1 MAKEADRNKKG
12 QFIIGN
18 PGREKIYTDPGKLQI
33 HIDEYFN
40 HQDNNPIIRSEVH
53 GKDAETIQVPIQR
66 PYTIEGLARQLGL
79 VRMSLINYEKKEG
92 YEPYFD
98 IITRAR
104 EKIREQW
111 IELGLIGVG
120 KEHFTKFM
128 LINNADYQD
137 KSEVDHRSGDR
148 SMQPMNIIVDS
159 KNTGDEFEKLI
170 NGAKNNERPSEEQ

>member
-1 MAKEADRNKKG
+1 MVEKTDRNEKG
-12 QFIIGN
+12 QFTIGHF
-18 PGREKIYTDPGKLQI
+18 GTEKQFTDPEELQT
-33 HIDEYFN
+33 HIDQYFD
-40 HQDNNPIIRSEVH
+40 HQDSNPIIKSEVH
-53 GKDAETIQVPIQR
+53 GKNAETIQVPIQR

-79 VRMSLINYEKKEG
+79 VRMSLINYEKREG

-98 IITRAR
+98 IIKRAK

-159 KNTGDEFEKLI
+159 KETGDEFKKLI
-170 NGAKNNERPSEEQ
+170 DGAKDNQRPAEE